1 VSVAASTAVDV
12 DDADITRA
20 VGQWLVNGDQNSSVV
35 RVFRRPWEYATSAPL
50 ELVTVVTDDG
60 REYELVLK
68 HLGPRHVSE
77 QVRRAKPSFVVNARR
92 EIEVYRRLM
101 SPMRIGPTL
110 VGSMIAPETD
120 TYWLLLEHVPGPR
133 LFEVGAPAA
142 WTATAYW
149 LGAFHVRKGT
159 TESTAV
165 RRAVGLID
173 CHRDWYRAWIDRA
186 LRFFHEGGPSRSR
199 HDGAALRWLAERYD
213 TVIDHLLSLPST
225 LIHGEFYPTNVI
237 MSGEEDSFLP
247 CPIDWE
253 TASVGPGV
261 LDLAALTAGEWRE
274 QDRRDMTAAYL
285 AGSGMRMTI
294 DDLYES
300 AQYAHIQL
308 AVQWLGWFGRRSAP
322 DSHPR
327 DWLADAIDRAEALN
341 L

>member
-1 VSVAASTAVDV
+1 M
-12 DDADITRA
+12 RA
-20 VGQWLVNGDQNSSVV
+20 VGEWLADGAHGASVV
-35 RVFRRPWEYATSAPL
+35 RMFRRPWEYATSAPL
-50 ELVTVVTDDG
+50 ELITILTGEG
-60 REYELVLK
+60 REHDFVLK
-68 HLGPRHVSE
+68 HMGPRHLSE
-77 QVRRAKPSFVVNARR
+77 QVRRAKPSFVVDWRR

-101 SPMRIGPTL
+101 APMRIGPTL
-110 VGSMIAPETD
+110 IGSKIAPETD

-133 LFEVGAPAA
+133 LFEVGEHAA
-142 WTATAYW
+142 WAATAYW
-149 LGAFHVRKGT
+149 LGAFHGRT
-159 TESTAV
+159 DTIANAAV
-165 RRAVGLID
+165 RDGAGLID

-186 LRFFHEGGPSRSR
+186 LLFFGTDGPSRSR
-199 HDGAALRWLAERYD
+199 HDGKALRWLAERYD

-237 MSGEEDSFLP
+237 ITGDGDGLLP

-274 QDRRDMTAAYL
+274 EDRRDMTAAYL
-285 AGSGMRMTI
+285 AGSGMQITI
-294 DDLYES
+294 DDLFES
-300 AQYAHIQL
+300 AQFAHIQL